1 MCVLEEFMQSLFEKL
16 KKAEEQNVVPG
27 VVAYNRIDGPGS
39 SLDIREF
46 QQALWRKTDVTA
58 YLDRDPEA
66 LWSKGL
72 PRTVGITI
80 DTGTRVEAHPL
91 DGGRIGVRSV
101 DYDEEITAMPGEVPP
116 VKKYWLLKLM
126 DVFGLSGVM
135 FVIKNLRPGL
145 LSAGL
150 GGSATVATAVCVLAN
165 ELTGKPF
172 GDTQLISMASRMETD
187 LGISITGTQEQSNVV
202 YGGVMDYIWFP
213 WGIPGQPNSGYGSSV
228 RYELMSREYY
238 EELEARMAIFHSGI
252 SRASADTNAVWRKT
266 LATPDGLKAH
276 IRKAEIAYDYREGLR
291 LRDWNRVKEA
301 IGEYRRARADLCP
314 QYMHGAREITEHAE
328 AMGGTTFPLGAGG
341 GGGVMVFHPD
351 PEELMA
357 IRGDLK
363 GDYREVE
370 FRLRG
375 KGCEVVGFE

>member
-1 MCVLEEFMQSLFEKL
+1 MQSLFKKL
-16 KKAEEQNVVPG
+16 KKAEEQHVVPS

-58 YLDRDPEA
+58 FLDADPDA
-66 LWSKGL
+66 SWAKGL

-80 DTGTRVEAHPL
+80 DTGTRVKAYPL
-91 DGGRIGVRSV
+91 EGDRIGVRSV
-101 DYDEEITAMPGEVPP
+101 DYDEEITAMPGEVPLG
-116 VKKYWLLKLM
+116 KEYWLMKLI

-150 GGSATVATAVCVLAN
+150 GGSATVATAVCILAN
-165 ELTGKPF
+165 ELAGRPF
-172 GDTQLISMASRMETD
+172 GDCQLISMASRMETD

-202 YGGVMDYIWFP
+202 YGGVMDYVWFP
-213 WGIPGQPNSGYGSSV
+213 WGIPGKSDSGYGSSV
-228 RYELMSREYY
+228 RYELLSQEYY
-238 EELEARMAIFHSGI
+238 KELEARMAIFHSGV
-252 SRASADTNAVWRKT
+252 SRDSADTNAVWMKA
-266 LATPDGLKAH
+266 LATAEGLRAH
-276 IRKAEIAYDYREGLR
+276 IRKAEIAYEYREGLR
-291 LRDWNRVKEA
+291 LMDWDRVKVA
-301 IGEYRRARADLCP
+301 IGDYRHARTELCP
-314 QYMHGAREITEHAE
+314 QYMHGAREITERVE
-328 AMGGTTFPLGAGG
+328 ANGGTTFPLGAGG

-351 PEELMA
+351 PEESLA

-375 KGCEVVGFE
+375 KGFEVVGFE